1 MKLAESLAIFTSLGW
16 HEAPVTDA
24 LTLPLGTPE
33 QQKQALAGL
42 RSGDWGRGGRTKENP
57 RYHWISYVEGHE
69 TMLTYFAIR
78 LGVSIPRTLELL
90 RGEHTD
96 TNVAVILSRG
106 EEFAT
111 TLVKRAA
118 RMQDDRFNIA
128 HTIVKVGLEVDCTDD
143 LRYLHLWVA
152 QVREHPELAHTRFF
166 EHAHATLGLATRA
179 IADLVSHAYSTQIIT
194 RDQALELGLYG
205 LRLSA
210 RPSDRN
216 QWATFL
222 AKELAI
228 TDAELIHHKGTILG
242 ALSTGDATPIELL
255 GLPLLA
261 HLEGQ
266 EFIETALACLYAKT
280 AQAQLKTLSL
290 IEGRELDTT
299 LLTRV
304 AELAASTS
312 AKVAKKAA
320 ALTPPPLVEEKPPA
334 DLWRDTPPVWHMP
347 RFDRPP
353 ATVAALVAEL
363 PRISIDRSRWE
374 TFVDEHAERF
384 LAGLVELAANNPAAA
399 RQAISRADEHI
410 FNGLLHK
417 WAHGQEITVD
427 ERHTLDRIHCVM
439 AVLGKIPWML
449 SEPSFADLS
458 ISLPDLCARLARYLE
473 SGAAI
478 MIADFLLALYRLRI
492 TDNFTTV
499 PEFPLPLEHVD
510 GTRIDATAGD
520 VLRGYLDD
528 PVLDRGIYL
537 HNGVH
542 PRYRHEVVALPESLT
557 SVPGLYPKDFATHN
571 ISLDAGSF
579 PTFGDSVLLDVGR
592 GLVPQ
597 SAVRAT
603 NRAEPLSQA
612 AATNLL
618 SVPDTTAAVVA
629 WQRGLLIPGRV
640 DLEYLDWQPVVT
652 HIADLVGTTC
662 ELAEQG
668 LLSVVWPLWDALL
681 VYAVAQKRLP
691 SGIVDVVR
699 AMGEYC
705 HCVPASQRD
714 CPGLRAFAAKSGK
727 SESVVK
733 ARELV
738 EKL

>member
-1 MKLAESLAIFTSLGW
+1 MKLAESLTIFKSLGW
-16 HEAPVTDA
+16 HEAAVTDA
-24 LTLPLGTPE
+24 PTLPLGTPE
-33 QQKQALAGL
+33 QQKLALAGL
-42 RSGDWGRGGRTKENP
+42 RSGEWGRGGRTKENP

-78 LGVSIPRTLELL
+78 LGVSVSRTLELL
-90 RGEHTD
+90 RGEHSH
-96 TNVAVILSRG
+96 TNVAIILSRG

-143 LRYLHLWVA
+143 LRYLHLWAA
-152 QVREHPELAHTRFF
+152 QVREYPELAHTRFF

-179 IADLVSHAYSTQIIT
+179 IADLVTHAYTTHIIT

-222 AKELAI
+222 AKELPI
-228 TDAELIHHKGTILG
+228 TNAELIHHKGTILG

-266 EFIETALACLYAKT
+266 EFNETALACLYAKT

-299 LLTRV
+299 LQTRV

-312 AKVAKKAA
+312 SKVAKKAA
-320 ALTPPPLVEEKPPA
+320 AFTPPLHAEKPPS

-353 ATVAALVAEL
+353 AAVDALVAGL
-363 PRISIDRSRWE
+363 PRVTIDRSRWE

-399 RQAISRADEHI
+399 RQAISGADEHI
-410 FNGLLHK
+410 FTGLLHK

-427 ERHTLDRIHCVM
+427 ERHTLDRIHSVM
-439 AVLGKIPWML
+439 AVLGKIPCML

-458 ISLPDLCARLARYLE
+458 ISLPDLCARLARYQE
-473 SGAAI
+473 SGTAVL
-478 MIADFLLALYRLRI
+478 IADFLLALYRLRL
-492 TDNFTTV
+492 TDDSASV
-499 PEFPLPLEHVD
+499 PEFPIPLIHVD
-510 GTRIDATAGD
+510 GTRIDAAAGD
-520 VLRGYLDD
+520 VLRSYLDD
-528 PVLDRGIYL
+528 PVIDRGIYL

-542 PRYRHEVVALPESLT
+542 PRYRHEIVALPESLT

-571 ISLDAGSF
+571 ISLDAASF

-603 NRAEPLSQA
+603 NRAEPLSRA

-629 WQRGLLIPGRV
+629 WERGLLIPGRI
-640 DLEYLDWQPVVT
+640 DCEYLDWQPGVT

-699 AMGEYC
+699 AMGEYFQ
-705 HCVPASQRD
+705 CVPASQRD
-714 CPGLRAFAAKSGK
+714 CPGLRALAAKSGK

-733 ARELV
+733 ARELM